1 MTKRLYYHN
10 PYMSECDAVVTDCIA
25 VDGGYEV
32 LVDQT
37 VIFPEGGGQPSDT
50 GFIDNSRVLSAR
62 DAGDD
67 IWLFTNG
74 EFKAGQ
80 HVTIRLN
87 LERRFD
93 HSQQHTGEHIVS
105 GIAKELFD
113 VTNIGFHM
121 AQDYVTIDFDR
132 FLTDEQLLQLEEEAN
147 GAVYKNIKI
156 ISRIVTGDELD
167 GIPLR
172 KRAEGL
178 KGDIRLVS
186 IEGID
191 SCTCCG
197 THTLNTGE
205 VGIIKITDH
214 VKYKSGIRIWLSC
227 GKRAL
232 QDYRDK
238 QNAINELARAYSTKW
253 QNVNEAVLKQM
264 DELAASK
271 HAIKR
276 LANQHAV
283 YRALE
288 LLGNAETVGGITLA
302 VSYEGEVLKDDL
314 GMLAQQLCKHE
325 KTIAVLFGLM
335 NGMVHYRLMRSA
347 GVEMSMKDLC
357 QTVNVLFS
365 GKGGGR
371 PESAQGSS
379 SHTQAFEQSVE
390 QFKAYMKSALK
401 K

>member
-1 MTKRLYYHN
+1 MTKSLYYHH
-10 PYMSECDAVVTDCIA
+10 PYMSDCDAVVTDCIA
-25 VDGGYEV
+25 VNGGYEA

-50 GFIDNSRVLSAR
+50 GFMDKFRVISAR
-62 DAGDD
+62 DSGDD
-67 IWLFTNG
+67 VWLFTDG
-74 EFKAGQ
+74 EFREGQ

-105 GIAKELFD
+105 GIAKKLFD
-113 VTNIGFHM
+113 TTNIGFHM
-121 AQDYVTIDFDR
+121 AQDYVTIDFDKI
-132 FLTDEQLLQLEEEAN
+132 LTDEQLMRLEEEAN
-147 GAVYKNIKI
+147 RAIYRNIKV
-156 ISRIVTGDELD
+156 ISRLVTYDELD
-167 GIPLR
+167 AIPLR
-172 KRAEGL
+172 KRTEGL
-178 KGDIRLVS
+178 KGGIRLVS
-186 IEGID
+186 IDGID

-205 VGIIKITDH
+205 VGIIKFTDH
-214 VKYKSGIRIWLSC
+214 VKYKSGIRIWLKC

-232 QDYRDK
+232 QDYREK
-238 QNAINELARAYSTKW
+238 QNMINVLARAYSTKW

-264 DELAASK
+264 DELSASK
-271 HAIKR
+271 HALKR
-276 LANQHAV
+276 LAYQHAV
-283 YRALE
+283 YRAGE
-288 LLGNAETVGGITLA
+288 LLGDAETLGGVTLA

-314 GMLAQQLCKHE
+314 GMLAEQLCKHE
-325 KTIAVLFGLM
+325 RTIAVLFGQM
-335 NGMVHYRLMRSA
+335 NGMIHYRLMRSS
-347 GVEMSMKDLC
+347 GVEMSMRDLC

-390 QFKAYMKSALK
+390 QLKAYIKSVLK
-401 K
+401 R

>member
-1 MTKRLYYHN
+1 MTKRLYYHG
-10 PYMSECDAVVTDCIA
+10 PYMDECDAVVTDCIA
-25 VDGGYEV
+25 IDGGYEV
-32 LVDQT
+32 SVDQT

-50 GFIDNSRVLSAR
+50 GFIDKFRVISAR
-62 DAGDD
+62 DAGGD
-67 IWLFTNG
+67 IWLYTDG

-80 HVTIRLN
+80 HITMRLN

-105 GIAKELFD
+105 GIAKKLFD
-113 VTNIGFHM
+113 VANIGFHM
-121 AQDYVTIDFDR
+121 AEDYVTIDFDSL
-132 FLTDEQLLQLEEEAN
+132 LTDEQLLQLEEEAN
-147 GAVYKNIKI
+147 RAVYRNIRV
-156 ISRIVTGDELD
+156 ISSVVTCDELD
-167 GIPLR
+167 AIPLR

-178 KGDIRLVS
+178 QGDIRLVS
-186 IEGID
+186 IAGID

-205 VGIIKITDH
+205 VGIIKITDQ
-214 VKYKSGIRIWLSC
+214 VKYKSGIRIWLKC

-238 QNAINELARAYSTKW
+238 QHVINGLARAYSTKW

-264 DELAASK
+264 DELSASK
-271 HAIKR
+271 HVIKR
-276 LANQHAV
+276 LAYQHAV
-283 YRALE
+283 YRADE
-288 LLGNAETVGGITLA
+288 LLNGAETAGGITLA
-302 VSYEGEVLKDDL
+302 VSYEGEVIKDDL
-314 GMLAQQLCKHE
+314 GMLAEQLCRHD

-335 NGMVHYRLMRSA
+335 NGMIHYRLMRSA

-390 QFKAYMKSALK
+390 QLKAYMKSILK

>member
-1 MTKRLYYHN
+1 MTNRQYYYN
-10 PYMSECDAVVTDCIA
+10 PHMDECDAVVTGCIA

-32 LVDQT
+32 SVDKT

-50 GFIDNSRVLSAR
+50 GFIDKFRVISAR
-62 DAGDD
+62 DAGNDV
-67 IWLFTNG
+67 WLFTDG
-74 EFKAGQ
+74 EFKIGQ

-105 GIAKELFD
+105 GIAKKLFD
-113 VTNIGFHM
+113 VANIGFHM
-121 AQDYVTIDFDR
+121 SQDYVTIDFDKP
-132 FLTDEQLLQLEEEAN
+132 LTDEQLLQLEEEAN
-147 GAVYKNIKI
+147 RAVYRNIKV
-156 ISRIVTGDELD
+156 ISRIVTCDELNT
-167 GIPLR
+167 IPLR

-178 KGDIRLVS
+178 KGEIRLVS

-205 VGIIKITDH
+205 VGIIKFTDH
-214 VKYKSGIRIWLSC
+214 VKYKSGIRVWLKC

-232 QDYRDK
+232 QDYREK
-238 QNAINELARAYSTKW
+238 QNMIDALARAYSTKW

-264 DELAASK
+264 DELSASK

-276 LANQHAV
+276 LAYQHAV
-283 YRALE
+283 YRASE
-288 LLGNAETVGGITLA
+288 LLGCAETVGGITLA

-314 GMLAQQLCKHE
+314 GMLTEQLCKRE

-335 NGMVHYRLMRSA
+335 NGMVHYRLMRSV
-347 GVEMSMKDLC
+347 GVEMSMRDLC
-357 QTVNVLFS
+357 QTVNVLFC

-371 PESAQGSS
+371 PESAQGSA

-390 QFKAYMKSALK
+390 QLKSYMRSILK